1 MKNKEQNTDYYIVP
15 STEVFGS
22 NVDKITKQK
31 NFDKTAWLI
40 ALNANLLS
48 RINGQKKSSD
58 SQESITEIIKPNET
72 DWDIQWAIFKLFD
85 ESESISE
92 SISES
97 TSVMFDKKDKIIA
110 IFNQNPLLTL
120 SPNQEWINILLS
132 DRLLYNTTKLQK
144 ILSKIEQQLNT
155 QESVAA

>member
-1 MKNKEQNTDYYIVP
+1 MKHKEQNTDYYIVP
-15 STEVFGS
+15 STKVFGS
-22 NVDKITKQK
+22 NVDQITKRK

-48 RINGQKKSSD
+48 RINWQKTSWN
-58 SQESITEIIKPNET
+58 SQESLTEMIKLNET
-72 DWDIQWAIFKLFD
+72 DWDIQSAIFRLID
-85 ESESISE
+85 GSESA
-92 SISES
+92 
-97 TSVMFDKKDKIIA
+97 SVMFDKKDKIIA

-132 DRLLYNTTKLQK
+132 DRLIYNTTKVQK